1 VFQDSVFTVVGVVK
15 DVKVRGLE
23 RTSEPQMYLPST
35 RSPDGP
41 LNALDPKD
49 LAVRTSGSPMAL
61 LPAVRAIV
69 RRADPDQPIS
79 NVRTLDD
86 VLALQTASRAAQA
99 RVLFALAAVALL
111 LAGLGIYGL
120 LAYSVAQRRRE
131 IGVRLAL
138 GAEPGQIARGVVW
151 DGVSLVLL
159 GMIPGLFAAWAA
171 GRSMNALLFGVQPAD
186 PVTMLLTS
194 GLCLIVAIGGALLPA
209 LRAVRVSPMTVMRT
223 E

>member
-1 VFQDSVFTVVGVVK
+1 
-15 DVKVRGLE
+15 VRE
-23 RTSEPQMYLPST
+23 
-35 RSPDGP
+35 
-41 LNALDPKD
+41 
-49 LAVRTSGSPMAL
+49 
-61 LPAVRAIV
+61 II

-79 NVRTLDD
+79 DVMTLDE

-120 LAYSVAQRRRE
+120 LSYSVAQKRRE

-138 GAEPGQIARGVVW
+138 GAEPGRIARGIVW
-151 DGVSLVLL
+151 DGLSIVLL

-186 PVTMLLTS
+186 PATIVTTV
-194 GLCLIVAIGGALLPA
+194 GLCICMALLGALVPA
-209 LRAVRVSPMTVMRT
+209 LRAVRVSPMSVMRS